1 MADMLAKSPMAD
13 LPRLTIGTVTLEE
26 VDLGH
31 LTCIAPLKGQA
42 DAVANTMGRA
52 LPAPNRATG
61 KEGDR
66 LIWFGREIY
75 LLAGSAP
82 EAQVADHAAVTDQS
96 DAWACA
102 ALTGLGAEDVLARL
116 VPIDLRA
123 AHFKRGHTARTELAH
138 MHTSI
143 TRVGADRFLIL
154 VFRSMARTLHHDLKI
169 AMESVA
175 ARP

>member
-1 MADMLAKSPMAD
+1 MADLLAKSPMAD
-13 LPRLTIGTVTLEE
+13 LVPLTIGTVTLEE
-26 VDLGH
+26 TDLGR
-31 LTCIAPLKGQA
+31 LTSIAPFKGQA
-42 DAVANTMGRA
+42 DAVADRLGRA

-61 KEGDR
+61 KDGDR

-75 LLAGSAP
+75 LLAGPAP
-82 EAQVADHAAVTDQS
+82 EPDLADHAAVTDQS

-102 ALTGLGAEDVLARL
+102 MLGGAGAEDVLARL
-116 VPIDLRA
+116 VPIYLRA

-138 MHTSI
+138 MHASI
-143 TRVGADRFLIL
+143 TRVGTDRFLIL